1 MTTNLDQL
9 YLHMVQYLETLPEMA
24 NQLDCPEQ
32 MVQLL
37 IRCFDAVRE
46 YFVEMAQCW
55 DNKANSGVCC
65 IEPRSVLELMSLPFS
80 Q

>member
-1 MTTNLDQL
+1 
-9 YLHMVQYLETLPEMA
+9 MVQYLSTLPEMA
-24 NQLDCPEQ
+24 NQLDCPQQ

-46 YFVEMAQCW
+46 CFLEMAESW

-65 IEPRSVLELMSLPFS
+65 IEPRYILELMRLPFS